1 MKMNFG
7 INSSN
12 NSEEEVRHTADADF
26 ESAFRTGYWRAIISW
41 LTGSDNRLTPFDE
54 VKERYEFKGQH
65 SLGMQTV
72 PLDRVTGSVGRYH
85 DFDRAFLPRQTR
97 TRGRWVSVDEAHL
110 KDISLPAIE
119 LYKVGSDYFVKDGNH
134 RVSVARQHGQKFIDA
149 EVIEVDVSKLSG
161 KELDPMERILWEE
174 RKNFYKVSRLNELIP
189 NASVEL
195 TIPGGYEK
203 LLDHI
208 GVHRWFM
215 GEQQQKEVSW
225 EDAVVSWYKI
235 VYMPLIKIIRE
246 NNVLKDFPERR
257 EADLYLWIIEHLWY
271 LRQAYSR
278 GVSLDEATNS
288 FIKAYSKRPLNWLLK
303 YFSRAAEFIA
313 GEKKESDLEEEN
325 PHDE

>member
-1 MKMNFG
+1 MKMNYG
-7 INSSN
+7 INSSGG
-12 NSEEEVRHTADADF
+12 SDEEYRHIADADF

-41 LTGSDNRLTPFDE
+41 LTGTDNSLTPFDE
-54 VKERYEFKGQH
+54 VKQLYEFKGQH

-72 PLDRVTGSVGRYH
+72 PLDKVVGSVGRYH

-119 LYKVGSDYFVKDGNH
+119 LYKVGTEYFVKDGNH
-134 RVSVARQHGQKFIDA
+134 RVSVARQHRQKFIDA
-149 EVIEVDVSKLSG
+149 EVIEIDVTMPSVE
-161 KELDPMERILWEE
+161 ELDPMQRILREE
-174 RKNFYKVSRLNELIP
+174 RKNFYEVTGLQRLIP
-189 NASVEL
+189 DASVEL

-203 LLDHI
+203 LLEHI

-215 GEQQQKEVSW
+215 GEQRNKEVSW
-225 EDAVVSWYKI
+225 DDAVVSWYRA
-235 VYMPLIKIIRE
+235 VYLPLIKVIRE
-246 NNVLKDFPERR
+246 NKVLKDFPDRS

-288 FIKAYSKRPLNWLLK
+288 FIRIYSKRPLNWLLK

-313 GEKKESDLEEEN
+313 GERKENDSD
-325 PHDE
+325 